1 MKKIP
6 MVKKPCS
13 NCPFKKDTLKGW
25 LGADRAEE
33 IANAHGFTCHKTG
46 ETGSGPRKQCAGFMI
61 LKQEES
67 AFYRILNHAA
77 RQFLIEQ
84 NNVIFDNKED
94 FIKHHSNE

>member
-25 LGADRAEE
+25 LGHDRADD
-33 IANAHGFTCHKTG
+33 IANCSSFTCHKTG
-46 ETGSGPRKQCAGFMI
+46 DTGKGPRKQCAGFMI

-67 AFYRILNHAA
+67 DFYRLLNHAA
-77 RQFLIEQ
+77 RQFLMKH
-84 NNVIFDNKED
+84 NNDIFESKED

>member
-1 MKKIP
+1 MI
-6 MVKKPCS
+6 KKPCS
-13 NCPFKKDTLKGW
+13 NCPFKKNTLKGW
-25 LGADRAEE
+25 LGSTT
-33 IANAHGFTCHKTG
+33 ANRVANCDSFTCHKTG

-61 LKQEES
+61 LKQEDS

-84 NNVIFDNKED
+84 KSVIFDSKED